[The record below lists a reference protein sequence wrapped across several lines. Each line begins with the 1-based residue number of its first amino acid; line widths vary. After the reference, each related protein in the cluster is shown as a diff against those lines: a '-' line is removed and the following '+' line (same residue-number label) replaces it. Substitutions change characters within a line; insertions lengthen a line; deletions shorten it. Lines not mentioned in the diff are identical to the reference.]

1 MANNLK
7 ELTWEHH
14 QNAERT
20 EFAELLIS
28 GDIHPRLYQKYL
40 YAQMIIYGVLE
51 TAVKLP
57 SDLENVFRANAIME
71 DLQEL
76 EDLHRLEE
84 IEDTYPSV
92 GEYILHISSL
102 DEKGDNDSL
111 LAHVYVRH
119 FGDMHG
125 GQIIKKKT
133 PGSGTMYEFENR
145 TNLITGIRALLH
157 DDMVDE
163 ARKCFGFA
171 ERLFYELMDD
181 WKGGDGYD
189 EITSFIDPDYEQSDY
204 NDDY

>member
-145 TNLITGIRALLH
+145 DESYCWDSSIIT
-157 DDMVDE
+157 
-163 ARKCFGFA
+163 
-171 ERLFYELMDD
+171 
-181 WKGGDGYD
+181 
-189 EITSFIDPDYEQSDY
+189 
-204 NDDY
+204 